1 MLLLLLLLFL
11 SVGIDR
17 HLLGLQLIAALEGD
31 HTIFARD
38 SDVIM

>member
-17 HLLGLQLIAALEGD
+17 HLLGLQLIAASEGD
-31 HTIFARD
+31 HTIFTRD